1 MTDRFDEA
9 KRLHAAATPGA
20 LTVRDALG
28 NDGQFDCALVDDAG
42 KVVAECFGRVAS
54 DLTKGLRP
62 AGANARNLVAL
73 HNLAPDLFALAEAA
87 EWVVKAFEPIDDDT
101 MSFLH
106 DLKSAVDR
114 VRGR

>member
-1 MTDRFDEA
+1 MTNDRLDEA
-9 KRLHAAATPGA
+9 KRLHAAALEFNGPY
-20 LTVRDALG
+20 LTLSESMDWLNRIDA
-28 NDGQFDCALVDDAG
+28 
-42 KVVAECFGRVAS
+42 
-54 DLTKGLRP
+54 
-62 AGANARNLVAL
+62 ARKAL
-73 HNLAPDLFALAEAA
+73 HALAPDLFVLAEAA

>member
-1 MTDRFDEA
+1 MDRLDEA
-9 KRLHAAATPGA
+9 KRLHAETTSGEW
-20 LTVRDALG
+20 
-28 NDGQFDCALVDDAG
+28 NDRADIDTDCEGFKRLYRG
-42 KVVAECFGRVAS
+42 YGFGCTLIA
-54 DLTKGLRP
+54 DGLRSCDR
-62 AGANARNLVAL
+62 ASIIAL
-73 HNLAPDLFALAEAA
+73 HALAPDLFALAEAA